1 MAYTEDLKI
10 AKFMVRHFEK
20 VTRVYKYIA
29 RDNIYLLYKVYP
41 NKEYKESSLI
51 YPNKEYKKSVV
62 NAIMSMKDYT
72 EFTAVYNKED
82 GIRTI
87 YQILGV
93 RN

>member
-41 NKEYKESSLI
+41 NKEYK
-51 YPNKEYKKSVV
+51 KSAL
-62 NAIMSMKDYT
+62 NAIMSMRDYT

-82 GIRTI
+82 GIRSI

>member
-29 RDNIYLLYKVYP
+29 RDNIYLLYKV
-41 NKEYKESSLI
+41 L
-51 YPNKEYKKSVV
+51 PNKEYKKSAL
-62 NAIMSMKDYT
+62 NAIMAMRDYT

>member
-41 NKEYKESSLI
+41 NKDYKR
-51 YPNKEYKKSVV
+51 SVH
-62 NAIMSMKDYT
+62 NAIMSMRDYT

-87 YQILGV
+87 YQVLGV

>member
-41 NKEYKESSLI
+41 NKEYK
-51 YPNKEYKKSVV
+51 KSAL
-62 NAIMSMKDYT
+62 NAIMSMRDYT
-72 EFTAVYNKED
+72 EFTAVYNKEY

>member
-41 NKEYKESSLI
+41 NKEYK
-51 YPNKEYKKSVV
+51 KSAL
-62 NAIMSMKDYT
+62 NAIMSMRDYT

>member
-20 VTRVYKYIA
+20 VTRVYKYIP

-41 NKEYKESSLI
+41 NKEYK
-51 YPNKEYKKSVV
+51 KSAL
-62 NAIMSMKDYT
+62 NAIMSMRDYT

>member
-10 AKFMVRHFEK
+10 AKFMVRRFEK

-41 NKEYKESSLI
+41 NKEYK
-51 YPNKEYKKSVV
+51 KSVLNV
-62 NAIMSMKDYT
+62 IMSMRDYT

>member
-29 RDNIYLLYKVYP
+29 RDNIYLLYKV
-41 NKEYKESSLI
+41 L
-51 YPNKEYKKSVV
+51 PNKEYKKSAL
-62 NAIMSMKDYT
+62 NAIMSMRDYT